1 MRLLHLALS
10 DDFEAARP
18 LGEYTVSTRGTS
30 IDDTGFIHA
39 STAAQLPKV
48 ASMLYSDVHSP
59 LVVLVIDEDELAG
72 AGIEVA
78 WEASEGSDELFPHI
92 YGPLPTDDDTIV
104 AVLPASFSGRRFELP
119 DLSGYDVRP

>member
-1 MRLLHLALS
+1 MRLLHLALA

-30 IDDTGFIHA
+30 VDDAGFIHA
-39 STAAQLPKV
+39 STAGQLPKI

-72 AGIEVA
+72 AGIEVK
-78 WEASEGSDELFPHI
+78 WETPHGSDQLFPHI
-92 YGPLPTDDDTIV
+92 YGPLPTDNDTVV
-104 AVLPASFSGRRFELP
+104 AVVPVEFSGRRFVMP
-119 DLSGYDVRP
+119 DLSDYDVRP